1 MPKKDKSSLVFWGRS
16 HVKSPQ
22 SSGDPPAILPHTQ
35 YGPGGWSLIGHQN
48 YISQGSS
55 WSSLPDTNKDTFVA
69 SVNKRLATSIIVYNV
84 NGKATMW
91 HTPSFF
97 LFSFS
102 FMIPSS
108 YSVRGHYQI
117 KFERKKLW
125 WFYAI
130 WSPQGWVSGWAGL
143 LSELGRGNKHDT
155 CWVFFFLLILNR
167 YLMGTWRV
175 YTRGGKEIKKKLWP
189 RLIFNPG

>member
-1 MPKKDKSSLVFWGRS
+1 MPKKDKSSLVFWGRL

-22 SSGDPPAILPHTQ
+22 SSGDPLAILPHTQ
-35 YGPGGWSLIGHQN
+35 YGPGGWSLFGHQN

-55 WSSLPDTNKDTFVA
+55 WSPLPNTNSDTFLA

-97 LFSFS
+97 LFFS
-102 FMIPSS
+102 FPSW
-108 YSVRGHYQI
+108 YPAAPQRGHHQI
-117 KFERKKLW
+117 KFAIFKKKIDDFMPYEVLK
-125 WFYAI
+125 
-130 WSPQGWVSGWAGL
+130 GGWAGL

-155 CWVFFFLLILNR
+155 CWFFFSS
-167 YLMGTWRV
+167 
-175 YTRGGKEIKKKLWP
+175 
-189 RLIFNPG
+189 